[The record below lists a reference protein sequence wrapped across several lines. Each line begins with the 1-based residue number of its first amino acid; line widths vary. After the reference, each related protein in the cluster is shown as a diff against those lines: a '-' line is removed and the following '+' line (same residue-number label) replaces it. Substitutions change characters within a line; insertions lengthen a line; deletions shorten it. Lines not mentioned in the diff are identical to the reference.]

1 MKAIGVIGYHHTGKT
16 TTVVAL
22 LRAIRS
28 RGFSVSSI
36 KDIHSE
42 AFRADKENSN
52 SWLHAEA
59 GSDSVFAR
67 GLYDTAQIFPRQLSY
82 ADMMNRLN
90 SDYLVIEGLKTAPVP
105 KIVCAESIEQ
115 LEELID
121 DTTIAI
127 SGIIAND
134 LIDYKGIPVYCL
146 TTELDDLVDTVI
158 KHAFK
163 ALPDSD
169 PECCSRCGMSC
180 LELAG
185 AIVQGTS
192 TRNQCT
198 LDTDNNLTLQ
208 IGDKDIVIVPFVQDI
223 LRDLIISFVNNLK
236 GIDPDG
242 DINIKIKR

>member
-22 LRAIRS
+22 LRVLRS

-42 AFRADKENSN
+42 AYRADKENSN
-52 SWLHAEA
+52 SWLHAAA

-67 GLYDTAQIFPRQLSY
+67 GLYDTAQIFPHQLSY
-82 ADMMNRLN
+82 SDMLNRLN
-90 SDYLVIEGLKTAPVP
+90 SDFLVIEGLKTAPVP
-105 KIVCAESIEQ
+105 KIVCAETTGQ
-115 LEELID
+115 LDELID

-134 LIDYKGIPVYCL
+134 ITEYKGIRVYCL
-146 TTELDDLVDTVI
+146 TKELDELVDTVVQ
-158 KHAFK
+158 HAFT
-163 ALPDSD
+163 ALPDCD

-180 LELAG
+180 LELAA
-185 AIVQGTS
+185 AIVQGKA
-192 TRNQCT
+192 TRQQCQ
-198 LDTDNNLTLQ
+198 LDMDNDLSLQ
-208 IGDKDIVIVPFVQDI
+208 VGDQDIVIVPFVQDI

-242 DINIKIKR
+242 DISIRIKR